1 MAEINPDVS
10 QHLKWLD
17 KTSGQIAKD
26 DLEFPQ
32 RVAFWRGLFAT
43 MQRQLES
50 DKFVEAAAQSKAIS
64 EHEATVDS
72 LTRLT
77 NLGGFKTAAKDLFV
91 EAKAS
96 GQPLSI
102 AVIDLVNFGRLNN
115 EVLGHTGADQLLSEM
130 AKIFAGWRMP
140 GDVFARLHGDEF
152 ACLASDTNKEELANV
167 LQAAEIEVG
176 ELFAEKGLD
185 KLNFPVGISY
195 GVAVWNGKDT
205 LNRSLKKA
213 DKLMYKH
220 KTAAKAGSHG

>member
-1 MAEINPDVS
+1 MAEISPDVS

-17 KTSGQIAKD
+17 KTSDQIAKKD
-26 DLEFPQ
+26 PEFPQ
-32 RVAFWRGLFAT
+32 RVAFWQELFAT
-43 MQRQLES
+43 MQGQLEP
-50 DKFVEAAAQSKAIS
+50 DKFVEAAARSKAIS

-77 NLGGFKTAAKDLFV
+77 NLGGFKTAAQDLFV

-102 AVIDLVNFGRLNN
+102 AVIDLVNLGRLNN
-115 EVLGHTGADQLLSEM
+115 EALGHTGADQLLSEM

-152 ACLASDTNKEELANV
+152 ACLASDTNKRELTKV
-167 LQAAEIEVG
+167 LQAVEIEVM
-176 ELFAEKGLD
+176 ELFAKKGLD

-195 GVAVWNGKDT
+195 GAVEWNSKDT
-205 LNRSLKKA
+205 LTKSLKKA
-213 DKLMYKH
+213 DVLMYKH
-220 KTAAKAGSHG
+220 KATVKAGNHG